1 MLMAP
6 VNLQEDSER
15 ESVLK
20 HFDPVAVLIANYFDW
35 MDVEMVTTY
44 HEADLGYGTLFKLCT
59 IAEMTEKCVDASGCA
74 AAMKAL
80 VTDFK
85 AGVGVGELY
94 RRYSR

>member
-6 VNLQEDSER
+6 VDLQEDSER
-15 ESVLK
+15 ERGLK

-35 MDVEMVTTY
+35 MDVEMVTAY
-44 HEADLGYGTLFKLCT
+44 HDGNLGYGTLFKLCT
-59 IAEMTEKCVDASGCA
+59 IAEMTEKCVDVSGCA

-85 AGVGVGELY
+85 AGIGVGELY